1 MADSFPETTQGKIDW
16 LAMEEMERRG
26 ILPDPLKGALYEA
39 QKRGLVGPTK
49 GSLRTQRGDLPFGE
63 RFMQGLMD
71 IGEGA
76 AQLGAHMFPGS
87 MPAVPGPQSPV
98 GMVDRRIAED
108 QAAYTAKRE
117 EAGGGGGLPDFARVG
132 GNATAMLPAGLISA
146 PGSVA
151 GGVAAGAL
159 GGAAGNMLAPVT
171 DPEADYWTEKS
182 KQAAIGGFAGGIMGG
197 GMNAVAGSI
206 APEPTAGVGNLM
218 KRGVTP
224 TPGQILGGAANRVEE
239 KMASIPLL
247 GDMIS
252 GGRRRAMEDFNRAA
266 INDTLS
272 SIGKTGSG
280 KIGREGIQEAE
291 DLLSAE
297 YNKLLPKL
305 TFAADQQMVD
315 DIVNIR
321 QMASFLP
328 EKEFVQFEKVLQQ
341 KIGPKLGE
349 SGAMDGESFKV
360 LESELTRLAKQYKKD
375 PSADANQLGD
385 AIDEVLTSMRANLER
400 ANPMHAGELS
410 KINLGWAKF
419 KRIQRASTMQNRD
432 DPGVF
437 SGPQLQ
443 SAVKALDRSKDHG
456 AFARGSALMQDLSED
471 ATKVLGDKVPNSGTP
486 ERLLAAMGLGGYM
499 EPTSLIASGA
509 LSLPYT
515 KVGQK
520 AFSQA
525 LTKRPP
531 GSNLIAELL
540 RRATLPASA
549 GAASATLPNR

>member
-1 MADSFPETTQGKIDW
+1 MADSFPETPQGKIDW

-26 ILPDPLKGALYEA
+26 ILPDVFKGALYEA
-39 QKRGLVGPTK
+39 QKRGMVGPTK
-49 GSLRTQRGDLPFGE
+49 GTLRAQLGDLPMGE
-63 RFMQGLMD
+63 RFMQGLTD

-76 AQLGAHMFPGS
+76 LQLGAHMFPGS
-87 MPAVPGPQSPV
+87 LPAVPGPQSPLS
-98 GMVDRRIAED
+98 MIDRRISED
-108 QAAYTAKRE
+108 QAAYTARRE

-132 GNATAMLPAGLISA
+132 GNATGMLPTAL
-146 PGSVA
+146 
-151 GGVAAGAL
+151 VAAPETVVGGMVTGAL

-171 DPEADYWTEKS
+171 DPQADYWREKT
-182 KQAAIGGFAGGIMGG
+182 KQAALGGVAGAITGG
-197 GMNAVAGSI
+197 GMNAIAGSI

-291 DLLSAE
+291 NLLQAE

-328 EKEFVQFEKVLQQ
+328 EKEFIQFEKVLQQ
-341 KIGPKLGE
+341 KIGPKLGQN
-349 SGAMDGESFKV
+349 GAMDGESFKV

-375 PSADANQLGD
+375 TSADANQLGD

-400 ANPMHAGELS
+400 SNPMHAGELS
-410 KINLGWAKF
+410 KVNLGWAKF

-443 SAVKALDRSKDHG
+443 QAVKALDRSKDHG

-520 AFSQA
+520 AFAQA

-540 RRATLPASA
+540 RRASVPAAA